1 MRSPVWQNKLVLAG
15 GHIEWGEKAE
25 DALKREVLEETGL
38 KIDNLKFLGF
48 YEFVNT
54 PYYRDGKQHFISLS
68 FSATAVEP
76 IKVNLDGPE
85 GNEGTEYFWMKPED
99 ILKNDDVEETIKDRL
114 RKMKDNTCPACSE
127 LKAGWQRAVADY
139 QNLVKETEKRRAEW
153 ADYAKQM
160 ILEEFIPVYDHLKLA
175 ISEESRIMNHESD
188 SESRWLEGV
197 KHVKKQFADIL
208 KNNGVEE
215 IKTVGE
221 KFDPALHEAVGEED
235 VTSATPP
242 TPSWKEGEITPGTII
257 REVSGGYR
265 MGERVI
271 RAAKVIVS
279 K

>member
-1 MRSPVWQNKLVLAG
+1 MRQPKWKNKLLIPG
-15 GHIEWGEKAE
+15 GHVKWGEKVEEA
-25 DALKREVLEETGL
+25 AKREVLEETGL
-38 KIDNLKFLGF
+38 IVDDLKFLSF
-48 YEFVNT
+48 YEFIND
-54 PYYRDGKQHFISLS
+54 PQYEDGKKHFISFSLS
-68 FSATAVEP
+68 ASVKEP
-76 IKVNLDGPE
+76 AEVKLDE
-85 GNEGTEYFWMKPED
+85 REGTEYFWMKPED

-139 QNLVKETEKRRAEW
+139 QNLVKETDKRRAEW

-175 ISEESRIMNHESD
+175 ISNEQLTKANGD
-188 SESRWLEGV
+188 NGWAEGV

-221 KFDPALHEAVGEED
+221 KFDPALHEAVGESPSTELG
-235 VTSATPP
+235 VSA
-242 TPSWKEGEITPGTII
+242 SLRKADII
-257 REVSGGYR
+257 VREVSGGYK